1 MKQFL
6 HILILEAYD
15 GGSHGHFLDGLI
27 RHSRHHYVRL
37 GLPGRK
43 WKWRMRGSSIY
54 FSQQAVQ
61 ALSAANVKAED
72 VDLIF
77 TSDMT
82 SVADLRAMLPSEL
95 NRKPIVCYFHEN
107 QLTYPLPDESDRDY
121 QYGFTNITSCL
132 ASEAVWF
139 NSEYHRR
146 EFFQGVEDLLCRMP
160 DYVPEN
166 IVETIR
172 QKSQVMPLGL
182 DPALFELNRTLY
194 PPTPPKPPIILWNHR
209 WEYDKNPDDFFETL
223 FDLQRGGFDFRL
235 IVAGQSF
242 RESPPIFS
250 AAEKVLSARIDHFG
264 YVPDRQHYYA
274 LLARANVVISTAR
287 HEFFGLSVAEA
298 LAAGCYGLLPNRL
311 NYPELLPPEVH
322 TFYLYNRPDE
332 LRDKLTDLC
341 QSGVPAPAP
350 EAANKL
356 SDLSWFRLAATYD
369 KEFTDIL

>member
-1 MKQFL
+1 
-6 HILILEAYD
+6 
-15 GGSHGHFLDGLI
+15 
-27 RHSRHHYVRL
+27 
-37 GLPGRK
+37 
-43 WKWRMRGSSIY
+43 MRGSSIY